1 MNLSYDRGSLSSY
14 IYVSIGML
22 SDNSAPIQLEF
33 GGFTDD
39 IYQVNE
45 EYLKFT
51 NTTSEVSASVTAF
64 FNKAS
69 AETISTTNNNS
80 NSVGV
85 LRHQT
90 TKYLALSSGL
100 AAAVVSYFPDEAY
113 RNTGFEFYSKV
124 VIDNAVLLN
133 YLQSTMSDSPSD
145 PIRIYSAQ
153 IQMFSNDSNLKIMG
167 SYPETENDDFEIIV
181 PYLNVAAGI
190 IDPTLPLW
198 ALVDFTTITVSEG
211 GVTKTLVKTNGIP
224 TKSIHDYYFGTL
236 GIIPLAN
243 YHGSTPEEVAHGL
256 SVHNLMIYL
265 GTEQRIQLSAKAS
278 IVIGYTGNGV
288 RPYSR
293 VVKTLALREITAS
306 SYIDILTIGQ

>member
-1 MNLSYDRGSLSSY
+1 
-14 IYVSIGML
+14 ML

-133 YLQSTMSDSPSD
+133 
-145 PIRIYSAQ
+145 
-153 IQMFSNDSNLKIMG
+153 
-167 SYPETENDDFEIIV
+167 
-181 PYLNVAAGI
+181 
-190 IDPTLPLW
+190 
-198 ALVDFTTITVSEG
+198 
-211 GVTKTLVKTNGIP
+211 
-224 TKSIHDYYFGTL
+224 
-236 GIIPLAN
+236 
-243 YHGSTPEEVAHGL
+243 
-256 SVHNLMIYL
+256 
-265 GTEQRIQLSAKAS
+265 
-278 IVIGYTGNGV
+278 
-288 RPYSR
+288 
-293 VVKTLALREITAS
+293 
-306 SYIDILTIGQ
+306 